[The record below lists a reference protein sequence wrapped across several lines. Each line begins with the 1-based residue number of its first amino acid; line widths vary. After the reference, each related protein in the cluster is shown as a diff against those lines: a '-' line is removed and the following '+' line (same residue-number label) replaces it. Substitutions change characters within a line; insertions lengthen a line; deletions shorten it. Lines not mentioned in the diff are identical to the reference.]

1 MLATVKRTTEDRM
14 SMREV
19 AYVHIQKKIASR
31 ALRAG
36 SPVSEV
42 PIARELGISRT
53 PTREAIRQLVTEGL
67 LEQVLG
73 GGVVVVTLER
83 RDIVE
88 IYELRKALEVQAVEA
103 AARRLA
109 GTELQNLRQIADE
122 VPHLIQELRA
132 SGREDLDEKQMDR
145 FEAADIGFHT
155 YIMQAAGNQRSLRIV
170 GSLRS
175 LIRIFAMRRAGH
187 DIESLTRIHGD
198 HCELIEAIEASDAA
212 RAASVA
218 TAHIEASQRARL
230 EQFDQREREAA
241 LPHDIPAFLDRIRA
255 ELA

>member
-1 MLATVKRTTEDRM
+1 MLATVKRTIEDRM

-53 PTREAIRQLVTEGL
+53 PTREAVRQLVTEGL
-67 LEQVLG
+67 LEQVPG

-88 IYELRKALEVQAVEA
+88 IYELRKALEVQAVEV

-109 GTELQNLRQIADE
+109 GTELQNLRKIADE
-122 VPHLIQELRA
+122 VPHLIQELRN
-132 SGREDLDEKQMDR
+132 R
-145 FEAADIGFHT
+145 
-155 YIMQAAGNQRSLRIV
+155 
-170 GSLRS
+170 
-175 LIRIFAMRRAGH
+175 
-187 DIESLTRIHGD
+187 
-198 HCELIEAIEASDAA
+198 AA
-212 RAASVA
+212 RISMRSRWTASKPPISVSTRTSCKLPATGAACGLLVPCV
-218 TAHIEASQRARL
+218 L
-230 EQFDQREREAA
+230 
-241 LPHDIPAFLDRIRA
+241 
-255 ELA
+255 